1 MKFDT
6 AAASMVIS
14 LLLSAGS
21 AHAKVPAKPT
31 APMDWTSPEIGPDRK
46 VTFRYF
52 APAARL
58 VELLGDMEGRPQPM
72 IKHKQG
78 LWSATLGPL
87 APDLYTYSFSVD
99 GITSLD
105 AKNANTKYQYGMFGA
120 VSMFE
125 VPGDGP
131 QFYDAKPV
139 PHGTVRIVPYH
150 SKSLGLART
159 VWVYTPP
166 GYDQGKDFPVL
177 YLLHGAGDVESGWT
191 MVGRANLIL
200 DNLIAEGKA
209 KPMLIVMPLVHPAQS
224 WWTGPDRSVPDTI
237 AKAFRTGP
245 MEAILRAMY
254 LGDGKSVGGLSPF
267 ARDLLEDVMPLV
279 ESAFKA
285 AKTPEHRAIAGL
297 SMGGDQAIHVA
308 FSRPELFRYVA
319 LMSPAA
325 DGRVDQAYPGFFR
338 DSTAANKRFKLLWL
352 GAARQDKIT
361 GDGSAFDSLLTR
373 RGIRH
378 TYALGEGRHEWT
390 IWRHHLK
397 DVAPLLFR

>member
-1 MKFDT
+1 MTFGT
-6 AAASMVIS
+6 AVFSIGMV
-14 LLLSAGS
+14 LLLSAGQAGS
-21 AHAKVPAKPT
+21 ATPQKAK
-31 APMDWTSPEIGPDRK
+31 APPHWTSPEIAPDRK

-52 APAARL
+52 APAARR
-58 VELLGDMEGRPQPM
+58 VELMGDMDGQPHAM
-72 IKHKQG
+72 AKDAQG

-87 APDLYTYSFSVD
+87 APDIYTYSFGVD
-99 GITSLD
+99 GIVSLD
-105 AKNANTKYQYGMFGA
+105 AKNANTKYQYGNYGA
-120 VSMFE
+120 VSVFE

-139 PHGTVRIVPYH
+139 PHGMVRILPYH

-166 GYDQGKDFPVL
+166 GYEQGKEFPVL

-200 DNLIAEGKA
+200 DNLLAEGKA

-224 WWTGPDRSVPDTI
+224 WWTGPDRSVPDTV
-237 AKAFRTGP
+237 ARAFRTGDLGT
-245 MEAILRAMY
+245 ILRSMY
-254 LGDGKSVGGLSPF
+254 IGDEKGGLSPF
-267 ARDLLEDVMPLV
+267 ARDLLEDVMPVV

-285 AKTPEHRAIAGL
+285 AKTPENRAIAGL
-297 SMGGDQAIHVA
+297 SQGGGQAIHVA

-325 DGRVDQAYPGFFR
+325 DGGVDQAYPAFFR
-338 DSTAANKRFKLLWL
+338 DSTAANRHFKLLWL
-352 GAARQDKIT
+352 GATRQDRIT
-361 GDGSAFDSLLTR
+361 GAGDAAFDSLLTR
-373 RGIRH
+373 RGIKH
-378 TYALGEGRHEWT
+378 TYALSDGRHEWT
-390 IWRHHLK
+390 VWRRHLK

>member
-1 MKFDT
+1 MTFAT
-6 AAASMVIS
+6 AVFSIGMALI
-14 LLLSAGS
+14 LSAGKG
-21 AHAKVPAKPT
+21 AAA
-31 APMDWTSPEIGPDRK
+31 APPKSKAPPHWTSPEIGPDRK

-52 APAARL
+52 APAAQR
-58 VELLGDMEGRPQPM
+58 VELMGDMDGKPHAM
-72 IKHKQG
+72 AKDAQG

-87 APDLYTYSFSVD
+87 APDIYTYSFGVD
-99 GITSLD
+99 GIVSLD
-105 AKNANTKYQYGMFGA
+105 AKNANTKYQYGNYGA
-120 VSMFE
+120 VSVFE

-139 PHGTVRIVPYH
+139 PHGMVRILPYH

-166 GYDQGKDFPVL
+166 GYEQGKEFPVL

-200 DNLIAEGKA
+200 DNLLAEGKA

-224 WWTGPDRSVPDTI
+224 WWTGPDRSVPDTV
-237 AKAFRTGP
+237 ARAFRSGDLAT
-245 MEAILRAMY
+245 ILRSMY
-254 LGDGKSVGGLSPF
+254 LGDGKGGLSPF
-267 ARDLLEDVMPLV
+267 ARDLLQDVVPLV

-285 AKTPEHRAIAGL
+285 AKSPENRAIAGL
-297 SMGGDQAIHVA
+297 SQGGGQAIHIA

-325 DGRVDQAYPGFFR
+325 DGGVDQAYPDFFR
-338 DSTAANKRFKLLWL
+338 DSTAANKHFKLLWV
-352 GAARQDKIT
+352 GATRQDGIT
-361 GDGSAFDSLLTR
+361 GAGDAAFDSLLTR
-373 RGIRH
+373 RGIKH

-390 IWRHHLK
+390 VWRRHLRE
-397 DVAPLLFR
+397 VASLLFR